1 MKVIIFGGSGYLGL
15 NIAKIF
21 LRRNIEVTIF
31 DTRINKIKIPNI
43 KFIKGNISDFKK
55 VLKATK
61 GHDYVLNFAG
71 ISDIGESIKKPI
83 QTVKTNIL
91 GTVNTLEASK
101 ILKIKKYLFA
111 SSIYVSSSQG
121 SFYRTSKHSSELY
134 IDEYKKRFDLNYT
147 IIRYGSI
154 YGHNADKRNGIAK
167 ILYNFKRK
175 RKLEY
180 GGTKRAVRNFI
191 YIDDAC
197 KSTADLLKKKF
208 DNKVVNITGKKSIK
222 ISYIMKYLKDNFKIN
237 RSKIIYNNKPQ
248 LGHYDRSPFS
258 YIAPKSIYYFRKDL
272 VNINK
277 GLKKTIKNLK

>member
-1 MKVIIFGGSGYLGL
+1 MKVIIFGGSGYLGS

-21 LRRNIEVTIF
+21 LRRNIKVTIF
-31 DTRINKIKIPNI
+31 DTRTNEIKGPNI

-55 VLKATK
+55 VLKATR
-61 GHDYVLNFAG
+61 GHNYVLNFAG

-83 QTVKTNIL
+83 GTVQTNIL

-134 IDEYKKRFDLNYT
+134 IHEYKKRFNLNYT

-167 ILYNFKRK
+167 ILFNFKRK

-180 GGTKRAVRNFI
+180 GGTKKAVRNFI

-208 DNKVVNITGKKSIK
+208 DNKIVNITGKKSIK
-222 ISYIMKYLKDNFKIN
+222 VSYIMKYLKENLQINSHKITY
-237 RSKIIYNNKPQ
+237 KNKPQ
-248 LGHYDRSPFS
+248 LGHYDRNPFS
-258 YIAPKSIYYFRKDL
+258 YVAPKSIHYFRKDL
-272 VNINK
+272 VSIDK
-277 GLKKTIKNLK
+277 GLRKIIKNF